1 MTTVV
6 RIAILVVLAT
16 ALLTLPS
23 MVCAQ
28 EEQTHSPIY
37 LADSQPFGM
46 TYGDWQVAYW
56 QYFFSIPASINPMF
70 DTTGQYCLVAQSSGP
85 LFFLNSAFFGSPVTR
100 SCTVS
105 ASKALL
111 VPLAAWECSSVEAP
125 PSYGGNPQDMR
136 TCAAT
141 AMDGIGLN
149 TLKLAVDGK
158 DLSNLVKN
166 MRVQTPYYQFTM
178 PPTDNV
184 LGMDGV
190 TSGSSVSDAY
200 LVLLKPLSPGKHRIH
215 FEGTF
220 VSGPA
225 AGGSFAVTYHLTVE

>member
-1 MTTVV
+1 MTTMVK
-6 RIAILVVLAT
+6 IAIVVALVT
-16 ALLTLPS
+16 ASLTVPS
-23 MVCAQ
+23 MVYAQQ
-28 EEQTHSPIY
+28 EETHSLII
-37 LADSQPFGM
+37 ADLQPFGM

-56 QYFFSIPASINPMF
+56 QYFFSIPATINPMF
-70 DTTGQYCLVAQSSGP
+70 DTTGQYCNVAQSSGP

-100 SCTVS
+100 TCTVP

-111 VPLAAWECSSVEAP
+111 VPLTAWECSNIEAP

-149 TLKLAVDGK
+149 TLKLTVDGR
-158 DLSNLVKN
+158 DLSALARS
-166 MRVQTPYYQFTM
+166 MHVQTPYYQFTM
-178 PPTDNV
+178 PAADNV

-200 LVLLKPLSPGKHRIH
+200 LVILKPLSPGKHRIH
-215 FEGTF
+215 FEGMF

-225 AGGSFAVTYHLTVE
+225 AGGSFAVTYYLTVE